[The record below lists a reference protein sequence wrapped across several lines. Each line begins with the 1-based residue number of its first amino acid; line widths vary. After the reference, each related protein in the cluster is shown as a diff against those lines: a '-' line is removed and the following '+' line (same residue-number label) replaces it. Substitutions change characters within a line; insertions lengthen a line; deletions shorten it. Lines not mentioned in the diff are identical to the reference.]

1 MKSRYEQF
9 ASSISTIYHAI
20 QQIERN
26 EMVRFGSRGVYAQYL
41 AALHSCPEGLTA
53 ARLSELCDRDK
64 AAVSRAVS
72 DMEAEG
78 LILREG
84 REDTMYR
91 AVIRLTEKGR
101 QAAEDVAGRA
111 STAVEA
117 GGRGLSPKERDA
129 LQAALALI
137 ADNLEAIMKEGIP
150 AETAARRCK
159 P

>member
-9 ASSISTIYHAI
+9 ASSISAIYHAI
-20 QQIERN
+20 QRIERD

-41 AALHSCPEGLTA
+41 AALHSCPGGLTA

-64 AAVSRAVS
+64 AAVSRVVA

-78 LILREG
+78 LIQREG

-91 AVIRLTEKGR
+91 AVIRLTEQGR
-101 QAAEDVAGRA
+101 QAAEYVAGRA
-111 STAVEA
+111 SAAVEA

-137 ADNLEAIMKEGIP
+137 ADNLETIMKEGIP

>member
-78 LILREG
+78 LIQREG

-91 AVIRLTEKGR
+91 AVIRLTEKGQ
-101 QAAEDVAGRA
+101 QAAEFVACRA
-111 STAVEA
+111 SAAVEA
-117 GGRGLSPKERDA
+117 GGRGLSPRERDT

-137 ADNLEAIMKEGIP
+137 AANLETITQEGIP
-150 AETAARRCK
+150 VSAAAGRSK

>member
-9 ASSISTIYHAI
+9 ASAISAIYHAV
-20 QQIERN
+20 QRIERD

-64 AAVSRAVS
+64 AAVSRAVA
-72 DMEAEG
+72 DMEEEG
-78 LILREG
+78 LIQQEG
-84 REDTMYR
+84 RGDTKCR
-91 AVIRLTEKGR
+91 AGIRQTEQGR
-101 QAAEDVAGRA
+101 QAAEYVARRA
-111 STAVEA
+111 RTPVEA

-129 LQAALALI
+129 LQAVLALI
-137 ADNLEAIMKEGIP
+137 ADNLETIMKEGIP

>member
-9 ASSISTIYHAI
+9 ASSISAIYHAI
-20 QQIERN
+20 QRIERN

-64 AAVSRAVS
+64 AAVSRAVA

-78 LILREG
+78 LIQREG

-91 AVIRLTEKGR
+91 AVIRLTEQGR
-101 QAAEDVAGRA
+101 QAAEYVAGRA
-111 STAVEA
+111 SAAVEA
-117 GGRGLSPKERDA
+117 GGRGLRPKERDA

-137 ADNLEAIMKEGIP
+137 ADNLETIMKEGVP